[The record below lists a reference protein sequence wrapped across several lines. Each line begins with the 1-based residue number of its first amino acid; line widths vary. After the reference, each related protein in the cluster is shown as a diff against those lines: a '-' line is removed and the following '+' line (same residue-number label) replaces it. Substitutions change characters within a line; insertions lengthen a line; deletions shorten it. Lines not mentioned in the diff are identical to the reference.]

1 MRTTRTHRALTSLL
15 LLAAVAGPAA
25 CVAEPDAGDDLGGGG
40 GGKGDDPSGVVRLEA
55 TTADEVERSMI
66 EHWGAAVRGCFDA
79 YVATVDADATEVDR
93 ALAQAFTARAL
104 RTACPDAYPLVG
116 YIDGALDH
124 AGVDALPVDELP
136 PHIGG
141 WGRPWLDQA
150 TVDSGRIDLDLVH
163 FEIARDVIRVQ
174 DDNARRRERDPAGVH
189 LDDIR
194 LAWPEVRSETTSS
207 SVFLNPI
214 KFPASA
220 LTAARR
226 VASMEAMFPLHG
238 TELVAS
244 GAAAV
249 TAFAEH
255 PEAADDDE
263 RFGPIADLLA
273 ARSIR
278 HQLFFSGSA
287 AYFSNQVLV
296 LIDEHGQAWAL
307 QRHSN
312 E

>member
-1 MRTTRTHRALTSLL
+1 MPSDVGPGGFKPAYARAPFIFALARAQALPGPILIDLMTDLEGTSSSNKALLHRMTTGGALEVSRVGRVGIYRMAGR
-15 LLAAVAGPAA
+15 LLAGF
-25 CVAEPDAGDDLGGGG
+25 
-40 GGKGDDPSGVVRLEA
+40 
-55 TTADEVERSMI
+55 T
-66 EHWGAAVRGCFDA
+66 AVRGDGPLRSGAWDGRFH
-79 YVATVDADATEVDR
+79 
-93 ALAQAFTARAL
+93 ALIYDI
-104 RTACPDAYPLVG
+104 P
-116 YIDGALDH
+116 
-124 AGVDALPVDELP
+124 E
-136 PHIGG
+136 
-141 WGRPWLDQA
+141 
-150 TVDSGRIDLDLVH
+150 S
-163 FEIARDVIRVQ
+163 
-174 DDNARRRERDPAGVH
+174 RRRERDPAGVH